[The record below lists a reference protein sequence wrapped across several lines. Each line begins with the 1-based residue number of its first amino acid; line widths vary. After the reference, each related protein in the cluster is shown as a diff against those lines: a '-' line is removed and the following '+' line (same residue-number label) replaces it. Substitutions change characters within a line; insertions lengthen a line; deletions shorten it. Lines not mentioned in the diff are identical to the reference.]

1 MSAPSSHPLGEK
13 RKEGMKTMKKRITN
27 LLRGLVVA
35 TAAVSLAAC
44 GAGSDAAPAASGPA
58 EELSPAAQS
67 AQEIVDTISQPV
79 GAFTAPGPALE
90 DISEL
95 SGKTVYYVAATL
107 SVPMFTVIADAL
119 EEALGEAGVSLQ
131 VCDGKANPQSIAT
144 CIDQAVQAD
153 AGAVISGSVP
163 YELASVAFDSVT
175 KAGIPL
181 LYTQV
186 APAGP
191 GDPKQVGY
199 LSPDNVEMQAWMANW
214 VIADSNAK
222 ADVLA
227 VGLSDTPATKLWMEQ
242 GALAT
247 YKEKCADCKVTFQE
261 INTGQMDKL
270 PSQISS
276 ALVANP
282 GITHIHALADS
293 LVQPIQQGLQ
303 SAGISPDDIKV
314 ISMEGS
320 LAVMQLLADGR
331 FMNAEVGTN
340 LQALGW
346 YSADQTLRM
355 MSGQPS
361 VQNLNFPYRML
372 FNQDATKELTLTP
385 EAEASGEWYGDA
397 SFREGFTKLWGLD

>member
-1 MSAPSSHPLGEK
+1 MTK
-13 RKEGMKTMKKRITN
+13 RTN
-27 LLRGLVVA
+27 HFLRAIVVA
-35 TAAVSLAAC
+35 AAAVSLAAC
-44 GAGSDAAPAASGPA
+44 GAGPEAAPAASGPV
-58 EELSPAAQS
+58 EELSPAAQA

-79 GAFTAPGPALE
+79 GAFEAPGPAIE
-90 DISEL
+90 DVSAL
-95 SGKTVYYVAATL
+95 SGSTVYYVAATL
-107 SVPMFTVIADAL
+107 TVPMFTVIADAL

-144 CIDQAVQAD
+144 CLDQAVQAD

-191 GDPKQVGY
+191 GDPTQVGY
-199 LSPDNVEMQAWMANW
+199 LSPDNVEMQSWMANW

-222 ADVLA
+222 AEVLA

-247 YKEKCADCKVTFQE
+247 YKDKCADCKVTFQE

-282 GITHIHALADS
+282 GIRTFTHLLTAWSNRFSRACS
-293 LVQPIQQGLQ
+293 PQE
-303 SAGISPDDIKV
+303 SA
-314 ISMEGS
+314 
-320 LAVMQLLADGR
+320 
-331 FMNAEVGTN
+331 
-340 LQALGW
+340 
-346 YSADQTLRM
+346 RM
-355 MSGQPS
+355 TS
-361 VQNLNFPYRML
+361 R
-372 FNQDATKELTLTP
+372 
-385 EAEASGEWYGDA
+385 
-397 SFREGFTKLWGLD
+397 